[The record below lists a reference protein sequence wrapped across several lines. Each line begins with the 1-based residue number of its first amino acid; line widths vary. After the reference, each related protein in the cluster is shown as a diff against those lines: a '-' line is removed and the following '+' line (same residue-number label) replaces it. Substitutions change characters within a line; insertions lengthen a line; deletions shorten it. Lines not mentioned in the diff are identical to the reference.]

1 MLANVLE
8 TIFPTFT
15 LKNGDD
21 AQMFSRNPSMAEVY
35 IKKPLVHPLVMA
47 SWVKAMLR
55 LIDLIY
61 QNSPPLSPAPAVD
74 AWDKR

>member
-21 AQMFSRNPSMAEVY
+21 AQMFSRNPSVAEAY
-35 IKKPLVHPLVMA
+35 IKNPLVHPLVMV